1 MNYTSVAF
9 DDTVKNW
16 SEFANELNEL
26 PADTGIAFDVSEP
39 LGHHFFCKFIH
50 MIQRPWTLRT
60 TLFGPGYH
68 CLRANPHTLLIY
80 CQEIIGIFPDDGRA
94 GFYEWLRKLALL
106 ARVGYNVR
114 AITTFVPKDDFVQNV
129 THGLVSFPI
138 EVIDPPTVEANHV

>member
-26 PADTGIAFDVSEP
+26 PTDTGIAFDVSEP
-39 LGHHFFCKFIH
+39 LSHHFFCKFIH
-50 MIQRPWTLRT
+50 RIERKWTLRT
-60 TLFGPGYH
+60 TLFGPGYY
-68 CLRANPHTLLIY
+68 CLRANPALAES
-80 CQEIIGIFPDDGRA
+80 CEEIVATYIADGRA

-114 AITTFVPKDDFVQNV
+114 AITTFVPNDDFVRNA

-138 EVIDPPTVEANHV
+138 EVVEPPAI